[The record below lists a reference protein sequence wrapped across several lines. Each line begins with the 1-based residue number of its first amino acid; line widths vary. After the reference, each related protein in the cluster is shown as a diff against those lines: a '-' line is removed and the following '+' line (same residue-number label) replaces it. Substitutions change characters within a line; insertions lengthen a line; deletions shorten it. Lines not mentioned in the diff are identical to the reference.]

1 MWAALTSSDALA
13 AWLMPND
20 FEPVAGHRFTLRAKP
35 APGFDGIVQCE
46 VLELD
51 PPNRMVWSWAGGQI
65 DTTVTFTLEAT
76 PGAGTR
82 LRLRQAGF
90 HGLAG
95 QLTRRILAGGYP
107 GILGGRLP
115 AYLDQRRPPRGNRR
129 AGRKPGHG
137 RVRRGLARLP
147 QCLPPLAAAPDGI
160 GRNVMAVT
168 NLEVISVPVSDQD
181 RAKDFYVNQLGFAEQ
196 MDASVGDS
204 MRWVMLRPPGSGT
217 SITLVTW
224 FGTMPAGRS
233 RARCSAVTT
242 SSRPWAS

>member
-1 MWAALTSSDALA
+1 MKAEIDNTVSYPHPIERVWAALTSSDALA

-115 AYLDQRRPPRGNRR
+115 AYLDQA
-129 AGRKPGHG
+129 AGRPAGTAEQG
-137 RVRRGLARLP
+137 ASRATAGCAEGWRAY
-147 QCLPPLAAAPDGI
+147 
-160 GRNVMAVT
+160 RNVF
-168 NLEVISVPVSDQD
+168 
-181 RAKDFYVNQLGFAEQ
+181 R
-196 MDASVGDS
+196 
-204 MRWVMLRPPGSGT
+204 RWRQYPMG
-217 SITLVTW
+217 
-224 FGTMPAGRS
+224 
-233 RARCSAVTT
+233 
-242 SSRPWAS
+242 